1 LTTTGKDH
9 DLKRFQKG
17 DITVVVMTNTILIVE
32 DDPDIAECLQYNLE
46 LAEFPTQVARTGE
59 ECLAS
64 LLEGEAEMHP
74 ALVLLDLHLP
84 DIDGLEICRQLRAEP
99 RTQSIPIIMLTA
111 FASDADRA
119 RGFETGVDN
128 YITKP
133 YSMREVVLSI
143 QTALSQ
149 SNATNCLTSI

>member
-1 LTTTGKDH
+1 
-9 DLKRFQKG
+9 
-17 DITVVVMTNTILIVE
+17 MTNTILIVE

-46 LAEFPTQVARTGE
+46 LADLHIQIARTGE
-59 ECLAS
+59 ECLSS
-64 LLEGEAEMHP
+64 LLEGETHP

-84 DIDGLEICRQLRAEP
+84 DIDGLEVCRQLRAEP

-119 RGFETGVDN
+119 RGFQSGVDN

-133 YSMREVVLSI
+133 YSMRDVVSSI
-143 QTALSQ
+143 QAALSQ
-149 SNATNCLTSI
+149 STNCLTSI

>member
-1 LTTTGKDH
+1 
-9 DLKRFQKG
+9 
-17 DITVVVMTNTILIVE
+17 MTNTILIVE

-46 LAEFPTQVARTGE
+46 LAEFLTQVARTGE
-59 ECLAS
+59 ECLSS
-64 LLEGEAEMHP
+64 LREAQTHP

-119 RGFETGVDN
+119 RGFQTGVDN

-133 YSMREVVLSI
+133 YSMREVVSSI
-143 QTALSQ
+143 QAALAQ
-149 SNATNCLTSI
+149 AANATDSLIRV

>member
-1 LTTTGKDH
+1 
-9 DLKRFQKG
+9 
-17 DITVVVMTNTILIVE
+17 MTNTILIVE

-46 LAEFPTQVARTGE
+46 LADFPTRVARTGE

-64 LLEGEAEMHP
+64 MLEVEKHP

-84 DIDGLEICRQLRAEP
+84 DMDGLEICRQLRAEP

-111 FASDADRA
+111 FATDADRT

-133 YSMREVVLSI
+133 YSMREVVSIIQATLSPSVNK
-143 QTALSQ
+143 TD
-149 SNATNCLTSI
+149 CLPRF